1 MTNFTE
7 RLARMIDPLEN
18 SFSARAS
25 VDGGN
30 VSVAGIHLSGPNA
43 KKSAIVVL
51 SYNQAESKFVSLY
64 EKIGSVGSLF
74 SDERIIEILKPV
86 SNLRQVFVDCP
97 TTEPPCVKCERPVC
111 PGVLRCEDVAV
122 GMMLAIN
129 QKRGRKGAHK
139 LRPLNPQNMRLWDA
153 MYGRGDEFG
162 NMEPSYSAN
171 LAPLVVRARTL
182 QRRLRSEMPEIQLR
196 ETHIPFLLRQ
206 MEGLLGRSSWALDY
220 RGFER
225 GVSTRCEILT
235 QIASIHSASE
245 CAGLRI
251 KLAPSEIE
259 QIAGSVEVF
268 QAFMA
273 AAMATW
279 SSQGLSRRRTQY
291 FSENSGWVEL
301 LDLSRNQS
309 LDK

>member
-1 MTNFTE
+1 MVY
-7 RLARMIDPLEN
+7 PLEN
-18 SFSARAS
+18 FTVKRSTVAE
-25 VDGGN
+25 

-43 KKSAIVVL
+43 KKSAVVVL
-51 SYNQAESKFVSLY
+51 SCSHGEAKFESLY

-74 SDERIIEILKPV
+74 SDERIIEILRLIP
-86 SNLRQVFVDCP
+86 NLRHVFVDCP
-97 TTEPPCVKCERPVC
+97 TTEPPCVKCERPIC

-122 GMMLAIN
+122 GMMLSIN

-182 QRRLRSEMPEIQLR
+182 QRRLRSEMPDIELK

-206 MEGLLGRSSWALDY
+206 MESLLGKTAWADGY
-220 RGFER
+220 RGFEKGLR
-225 GVSTRCEILT
+225 TRCEILT
-235 QIASIHSASE
+235 QIAKDDSSADQP
-245 CAGLRI
+245 ALRVRMSLDQI
-251 KLAPSEIE
+251 EEI
-259 QIAGSVEVF
+259 AASVEVF

-273 AAMATW
+273 SAMACW
-279 SSQGLSRRRTQY
+279 SDQGLSRRRTQY
-291 FSENSGWVEL
+291 FAENSGWVEL
-301 LDLSRNQS
+301 LDVKQNHS